1 MEGVSKSL
9 VGIFIGKKY
18 NLNFVT
24 GFDGSNIII
33 NFSIHMYAKRMILHS
48 FESLGPTLTLNQRS
62 FGLNHHMWSYWQ
74 TNSKIHSKLKMNDLN
89 AFTGDLV
96 IQ

>member
-18 NLNFVT
+18 NLNFVM

-33 NFSIHMYAKRMILHS
+33 NFSIHMYAKRMIL
-48 FESLGPTLTLNQRS
+48 
-62 FGLNHHMWSYWQ
+62 Y
-74 TNSKIHSKLKMNDLN
+74 
-89 AFTGDLV
+89 
-96 IQ
+96 